1 MGTHDGL
8 LRRYVDLYNLRDLD
22 GCVELFAEDAVQ
34 VAPEGT
40 FEGRSRIRERL
51 AGQVTA
57 CPDMRLSVG
66 SFVEEGDTFAD
77 EWSFAGTHTGPFTL
91 PGGIELAP
99 TGKHVEIKGIE
110 YVQVRDGEIIN
121 RHLYYDFLSLAAQLG
136 LLPQRTTT

>member
-1 MGTHDGL
+1 VGTHDGL

-22 GCVELFAEDAVQ
+22 ECVALFAEDAVQ

-66 SFVEEGDTFAD
+66 SFVEEGDSFAD
-77 EWSFAGTHTGPFTL
+77 EWSFAGTHTGAFTL

-99 TGKHVEIKGIE
+99 TGKHVEIRGIE